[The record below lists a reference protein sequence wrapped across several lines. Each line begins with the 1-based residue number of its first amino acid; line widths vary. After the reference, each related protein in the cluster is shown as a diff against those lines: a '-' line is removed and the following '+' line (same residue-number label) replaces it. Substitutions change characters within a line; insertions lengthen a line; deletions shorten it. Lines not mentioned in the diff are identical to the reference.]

1 MKTKK
6 QQLISILKLFAVANV
21 LVHGI
26 DISAGSEP
34 QIEDGVL
41 VLNEQNF
48 ADLVAKN
55 DYLLVEFYAPWW

>member
-6 QQLISILKLFAVANV
+6 QQLISILKLFALANV

-26 DISAGSEP
+26 DISTGSEP
-34 QIEDGVL
+34 QIEEGVL

-48 ADLVAKN
+48 AD
-55 DYLLVEFYAPWW
+55 

>member
-6 QQLISILKLFAVANV
+6 QMLISILKIFAVANV

-26 DISAGSEP
+26 DISTSSEP
-34 QIEDGVL
+34 QIEEGVL

-48 ADLVAKN
+48 AD
-55 DYLLVEFYAPWW
+55 